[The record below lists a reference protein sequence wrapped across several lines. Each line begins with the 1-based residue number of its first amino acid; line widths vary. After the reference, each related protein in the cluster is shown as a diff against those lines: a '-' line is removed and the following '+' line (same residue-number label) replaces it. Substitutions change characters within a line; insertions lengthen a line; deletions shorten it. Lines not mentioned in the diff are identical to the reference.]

1 MNFRFLAIIADF
13 GFGGLIYFINFKS
26 KNGFGLFYEL
36 QK

>member
-1 MNFRFLAIIADF
+1 MNFGFLAIIAGF
-13 GFGGLIYFINFKS
+13 GLGGLIYFMNYKS

>member
-1 MNFRFLAIIADF
+1 MNFGFLAIIADF